1 MDFGDIVEDLTDL
14 VDRME
19 KEYDENSRTVEFHH
33 TEFFA
38 LKRVLHAVRIIGG
51 HYDIS

>member
-14 VDRME
+14 VNRME

-38 LKRVLHAVRIIGG
+38 LKRVLHAIKVIGG
-51 HYDIS
+51 HDDIS